1 MQRVYFCTGTSFL
14 TGDDVADAVLEY
26 AWVLAQYGRHDL
38 VRVPTL
44 HPDGSTGRSTLL
56 VGPASQISSEDV
68 VTVGGDLVDREF
80 VRGLKDRSAHLR
92 EPLPVAQFDDAAAFE
107 VDEG

>member
-44 HPDGSTGRSTLL
+44 RPDGSTGRSTLL
-56 VGPASQISSEDV
+56 IGPISQISSEDV
-68 VTVGGDLVDREF
+68 ITADGGLVDRDF
-80 VRGLKDRSAHLR
+80 VRG
-92 EPLPVAQFDDAAAFE
+92 
-107 VDEG
+107 

>member
-38 VRVPTL
+38 VRVPTRR
-44 HPDGSTGRSTLL
+44 PDGSAGRSTLL
-56 VGPASQISSEDV
+56 IGPMSQLSSEDL
-68 VTVGGDLVDREF
+68 TTAGDELVDREF

-107 VDEG
+107 VDEA

>member
-1 MQRVYFCTGTSFL
+1 LDHAHPGVPSLPQPFPPDPRDPILRPTKGLAVQRVYFCTGTSFL

-44 HPDGSTGRSTLL
+44 HPDGSAGRSTLL
-56 VGPASQISSEDV
+56 IGPMSQISSEDV
-68 VTVGGDLVDREF
+68 VAAGDDL
-80 VRGLKDRSAHLR
+80 
-92 EPLPVAQFDDAAAFE
+92 
-107 VDEG
+107 